1 MVFSIQISGECLTPH
16 SQIMN
21 SNTRTIAVK
30 LSLLSGTDRV
40 VTVAA
45 IGVLAIATVRKQT
58 IENRN
63 ATGIAQ
69 IHQADGLAKAATG
82 RAEAGDKASR
92 LTTAVSAFTLSDRL
106 AMSQIPD
113 PDSAGFPPV
122 GIAASSQ
129 TKNLKK

>member
-1 MVFSIQISGECLTPH
+1 MLNAALPDHER
-16 SQIMN
+16 
-21 SNTRTIAVK
+21 NTRTIAVK
-30 LSLLSGTDRV
+30 LSLLSCAAQIV
-40 VTVAA
+40 AVAA
-45 IGVLAIATVRKQT
+45 IVVLAITTVREQT

-69 IHQADGLAKAATG
+69 IQQADALGKAVTG
-82 RAEAGDKASR
+82 RAEAGDQASR

-113 PDSAGFPPV
+113 PDSTGFPPV